1 MGFRP
6 WPPPRRRRVRWQVL
20 RRGRFFSPFQTPFGG
35 RAFLARMPRG
45 RTLHPAFRAD
55 FSDGEVFVDTTE
67 RRPDELCPCSLGP
80 WQFNKYNKRK
90 HQINKLSKKL
100 DDIIDAPNAQANL
113 NSIKETRLKLKKL
126 YEEDE
131 IYWAQRSRIGWL
143 KESDGNTKFF
153 HMRATS
159 RRKKNDIDRLKDS
172 SGGWVYNNRDKC
184 RVARDYF
191 IDLFQT
197 STNIVNNMDMS
208 CIPKCVNEEMN
219 KNLTKSFTDEEILR
233 AFNQINPRKAP
244 GSDGLPGIFF
254 KENWEVVGKDILS
267 CCHDFL
273 NAVVDMSSINET
285 IIVLIPKINEPD

>member
-1 MGFRP
+1 MNC
-6 WPPPRRRRVRWQVL
+6 VR
-20 RRGRFFSPFQTPFGG
+20 
-35 RAFLARMPRG
+35 
-45 RTLHPAFRAD
+45 D
-55 FSDGEVFVDTTE
+55 
-67 RRPDELCPCSLGP
+67 SLGP

-143 KESDGNTKFF
+143 KESDRNTKFF

-254 KENWEVVGKDILS
+254 KENWEVVGKDIPS

-285 IIVLIPKINEPD
+285 IIVLIPKIMNQRI